1 MTAFF
6 LLFWPFVP
14 HFFNYLDQFSLEN
27 LQVLHFFRIFA
38 TKLQINNFHI
48 MNKHEKFVITINRQ
62 FGTGGHEV
70 GAAIAERLGVKLL
83 DKQILQAVAR
93 KFDIDQ
99 EVVKKLEARNMS
111 WWDDFTQ
118 FYRSYMIDNQ
128 YQDLGP
134 EITSHELFEA
144 QASVIKQIAAE
155 ESCVVIGRCAFDI
168 FKNHPNSLKI
178 FIHSPEEKR
187 IRRIVEKYGVSPDD
201 AKLMIVDNDYTRE
214 LYTKTFTGSE
224 WYDARNYDIT
234 LDVSKFGLNGSVD
247 YLMAFVG
254 DD

>member
-1 MTAFF
+1 
-6 LLFWPFVP
+6 
-14 HFFNYLDQFSLEN
+14 
-27 LQVLHFFRIFA
+27 
-38 TKLQINNFHI
+38 

-83 DKQILQAVAR
+83 DKQILEAVAR

-99 EVVKKLEARNMS
+99 ETVDKLESRNMS

-118 FYRSYMIDNQ
+118 FYRSYMIDNT
-128 YQDLGP
+128 YHDLGP
-134 EITSHELFEA
+134 QLTSHELFEA
-144 QASVIKQIAAE
+144 QAAVIKQIAEE

-168 FKNHPNSLKI
+168 FKDHPNSLKI

-224 WYDARNYDIT
+224 WYDARNYDVS
-234 LDVSKFGLNGSVD
+234 LDVSKFGLNGTVN
-247 YLMAFVG
+247 YLMALVG

>member
-1 MTAFF
+1 
-6 LLFWPFVP
+6 
-14 HFFNYLDQFSLEN
+14 
-27 LQVLHFFRIFA
+27 
-38 TKLQINNFHI
+38 
-48 MNKHEKFVITINRQ
+48 MNRHEKFVITINRQ

-70 GAAIAERLGVKLL
+70 GAAIASRLNVKLL
-83 DKQILQAVAR
+83 DKQILDAVAR
-93 KFDIDQ
+93 KFAIDRD
-99 EVVKKLEARNMS
+99 VVEKLRARNKS

-118 FYRSYMIDNQ
+118 FYRSYIIDNQ

-134 EITSHELFEA
+134 ELTSHQLFEA
-144 QASVIKQIAAE
+144 QASVIRQIAEE

-168 FKNHPNSLKI
+168 FRDHPNTLKI

-214 LYTKTFTGSE
+214 LYTKTFTGTE
-224 WYDARNYDIT
+224 WYDARNYDVS

-247 YLMAFVG
+247 YLMQLIG
-254 DD
+254 ED